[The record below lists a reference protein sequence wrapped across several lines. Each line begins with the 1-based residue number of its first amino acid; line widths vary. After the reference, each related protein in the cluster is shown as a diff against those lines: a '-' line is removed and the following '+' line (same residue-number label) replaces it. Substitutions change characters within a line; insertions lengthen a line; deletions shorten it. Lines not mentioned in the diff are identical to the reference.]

1 MCSRRPNL
9 EKKLSDMKTEKE
21 TLKTKIIQL
30 KFKQE
35 EDKKTKNLEE
45 KRRKEENIQLGL
57 FNWSRVSWYWTISES
72 LSVIPMTTFV
82 S

>member
-1 MCSRRPNL
+1 MCSCCPNL

-35 EDKKTKNLEE
+35 EIRRQRIKKKKEG
-45 KRRKEENIQLGL
+45 KRKTYNSACSTEA
-57 FNWSRVSWYWTISES
+57 ES
-72 LSVIPMTTFV
+72 ADIGRLVNH
-82 S
+82 

>member
-1 MCSRRPNL
+1 MCSRCPNL

-57 FNWSRVSWYWTISES
+57 FN
-72 LSVIPMTTFV
+72 
-82 S
+82 

>member
-57 FNWSRVSWYWTISES
+57 FN
-72 LSVIPMTTFV
+72 
-82 S
+82 